1 MKKLMMSLAVAVLS
15 IAGIQAQVNKSIK
28 EESTT
33 KRVITRDGSDVKVM
47 ETKDIDTE
55 SGALIIE
62 DSNKIDRNFSEVTKE
77 DSDKKV
83 LVDEVYVDAQ
93 NEAMIA
99 EKKKQQQAQ
108 LEASKKEQAEIAAKK
123 KMEYEAKQ
131 AQMQKELAERRAQL
145 ESRPK
150 GMSKL
155 KKD

>member
-1 MKKLMMSLAVAVLS
+1 MKKLMMSIGIAILS
-15 IAGIQAQVNKSIK
+15 IAGIQAQVNKSVK

-33 KRVITRDGSDVKVM
+33 KRVIIKDGSDVIIK

-55 SGALIIE
+55 AGALIVE
-62 DSNKIDRNFSEVTKE
+62 DNNKIDRNFSEVTTK
-77 DSDKKV
+77 DTDKKI
-83 LVDEVYVDAQ
+83 LVDDEYADAQ
-93 NEAMIA
+93 NKALIA
-99 EKKKQQQAQ
+99 EKKAQQEAQ
-108 LEASKKEQAEIAAKK
+108 LEASKKEQAALAAKK

-145 ESRPK
+145 ETRPK

>member
-1 MKKLMMSLAVAVLS
+1 MKKLMINLAVAVFTV
-15 IAGIQAQVNKSIK
+15 AGIQAQVNKSVK

-33 KRVITRDGSDVKVM
+33 KRVVTKVGSDVIVK

-62 DSNKIDRNFSEVTKE
+62 DNDKVDRNFSEVTSK

-83 LVDEVYVDAQ
+83 LVDDEYIDPQ
-93 NEAMIA
+93 NEALIA
-99 EKKKQQQAQ
+99 ERKAQQQAQ
-108 LEASKKEQAEIAAKK
+108 LEASKKEQAALAAKK

-131 AQMQKELAERRAQL
+131 AQMQKELAERRAKL

-150 GMSKL
+150 GISKL

>member
-1 MKKLMMSLAVAVLS
+1 MKKLMMSLAVAVFTV
-15 IAGIQAQVNKSIK
+15 AGIQAQVNKSVK

-33 KRVITRDGSDVKVM
+33 KRVVTRVGSDVIVK
-47 ETKDIDTE
+47 ETKNIDTE

-62 DSNKIDRNFSEVTKE
+62 DNDKIDRNFSEVTSK

-83 LVDEVYVDAQ
+83 LVDDEYIDPQ
-93 NEAMIA
+93 NEALIA
-99 EKKKQQQAQ
+99 ERKAQQQAQ
-108 LEASKKEQAEIAAKK
+108 LEASKKEHAALAAKR

-131 AQMQKELAERRAQL
+131 AQMQKELVERRAKL

>member
-1 MKKLMMSLAVAVLS
+1 MMSLAVAVLS

>member
-1 MKKLMMSLAVAVLS
+1 MKKLMMSLAVAVFS
-15 IAGIQAQVNKSIK
+15 IAGIQAQVNKSVK

-33 KRVITRDGSDVKVM
+33 KRVITRDGSDVKIM
-47 ETKDIDTE
+47 ETKNIDTE

-62 DSNKIDRNFSEVTKE
+62 DNNKIDRNFSEVTTK

-83 LVDEVYVDAQ
+83 LVDDEFTDAE

-99 EKKKQQQAQ
+99 EKKAQQQAQ
-108 LEASKKEQAEIAAKK
+108 LEASKKEQEALAAKK
-123 KMEYEAKQ
+123 KLEYDAKQ

>member
-1 MKKLMMSLAVAVLS
+1 MISLAVAILS
-15 IAGIQAQVNKSIK
+15 IAGIQAQINKTVK

-33 KRVITRDGSDVKVM
+33 KRVVIKEGSEVKVV
-47 ETKDIDTE
+47 ETKKINTE
-55 SGALIIE
+55 SGAVII
-62 DSNKIDRNFSEVTKE
+62 DGNNKKDQESREVTRE

-83 LVDEVYVDAQ
+83 LVDEVSIDTQ

-99 EKKKQQQAQ
+99 EKKKQQEAQ

-145 ESRPK
+145 ETRPK